1 MKNHIKSPITERE
14 LNRNI
19 NVALV
24 AVLIDALDYP
34 DKALSLQ
41 QLQGLPI

>member
-1 MKNHIKSPITERE
+1 MKNHIKSPITVRE

-24 AVLIDALDYP
+24 AVLIEAIDYP
-34 DKALSLQ
+34 DKALPLQ
-41 QLQGLPI
+41 QLQGLSI